1 MEGDRPQAVDDVS
14 MEEPSNTEG
23 TESSQAPDD
32 SFSSNI
38 SVDTLGA
45 PTNACAFFAGDT
57 LQRMVALHGRMSTV
71 GEPGAES
78 VRVRVPRDLE
88 VLYRRRCSVEL
99 EVTETEAATAAPVEP
114 EDTHHL
120 TEWETLTRSLLTMHH
135 CIVRLTLRISAVTQV
150 PRRFYQ
156 GFSLRNGNAHV
167 ALELPAF
174 ANPIR
179 DFLLPCMS
187 HLCRLEMNR
196 LIGIRV
202 HDISPQVCDNLPQ
215 DVPLEEVLTLG
226 LLQLNND
233 RLERILEATTDMPS
247 LSELEIHLRN
257 TGAGPRESQAF
268 GLGLNRISSDEDRR
282 LQCGVGVHY
291 TGLLDCASANPLNPG
306 ELLRLLFCRELRG
319 FESTTAAY
327 VLTVARVVREV
338 NDFLNIIITVRGRDE
353 DDSH

>member
-1 MEGDRPQAVDDVS
+1 MEGDRPQAAHDVS

-23 TESSQAPDD
+23 TENSQAPDD
-32 SFSSNI
+32 SFPLNI
-38 SVDTLGA
+38 SVDALET

-78 VRVRVPRDLE
+78 VRVRVPHDLE
-88 VLYRRRCSVEL
+88 VLYRHRCSVEL
-99 EVTETEAATAAPVEP
+99 EVTETE
-114 EDTHHL
+114 DHL

-233 RLERILEATTDMPS
+233 RLERILDATADMPS

-327 VLTVARVVREV
+327 VLTVARVVRQV